1 MNRILVLSP
10 LASQISYFKFAVS
23 GFRSQ
28 VSAFILLGLLAIPAR
43 AQDHPILTPETVMAQ
58 TLAHSLDLQS
68 ADQELWAASARR
80 SQARAQALPT
90 LDARLLARHY
100 EGLANTPIG
109 PEFTLPVIEDR
120 YSASVGL
127 TQPLYTGGR
136 ITSRQQSAAQHEAAV
151 RVSRQGVAADVALQ
165 ALTAY
170 WNWSKAFHSVASLRA
185 ALARV
190 EAHTADMRSLFKAG
204 MATDYETLATEVLL
218 DQTRLRL
225 EDAQR
230 RVDLARARIAFLTGR
245 MPDASAL
252 PLPPVIPADEPVA
265 AEAAALRSAA
275 TNRAEL
281 AAARMEA
288 WAAESL
294 VRASR
299 ADFWPQVFLTAR
311 YEEARPNLQDFPPVD
326 EWSEEAFVGG
336 VLSWDFWDWGLTRG
350 RTAEAAARAAQ
361 ADLRCGQ
368 IEERITLQV
377 REARINLLDARERL
391 RVAERVTQ
399 SAQRNLDA
407 ATDQWKNGLAR
418 HSDVLDAQA
427 QLTDAQYQRIAAQA
441 DVLLAR
447 AALDHAQG
455 LLGPKG

>member
-1 MNRILVLSP
+1 MNRILV
-10 LASQISYFKFAVS
+10 FAP
-23 GFRSQ
+23 RASQ
-28 VSAFILLGLLAIPAR
+28 VSHFKLPVSDFRSPVSALILLGLLAVPAC
-43 AQDHPILTPETVMAQ
+43 AQDQPTLAPETVMAQ
-58 TLAHSLDLQS
+58 TLAHSLDLQA
-68 ADQELWAASARR
+68 ADQELRAASARR
-80 SQARAQALPT
+80 SQARAQALPA
-90 LDARLLARHY
+90 LDARLFARHY
-100 EGLANTPIG
+100 EGLANAPIG

-136 ITSRQQSAAQHEAAV
+136 ITSRQRSAAQHESAV
-151 RVSRQGVAADVALQ
+151 RASRQGVAADLALQ

-170 WNWSKAFHSVASLRA
+170 WNWSKAFHSVVALRA

-190 EAHTADMRSLFKAG
+190 EAHTADMHSLFQAG
-204 MATDYETLATEVLL
+204 MATDNEALATEVLL

-230 RVDLARARIAFLTGR
+230 RVELARARIAFLTGQ
-245 MPDASAL
+245 MPDAAAL
-252 PLPPVIPADEPVA
+252 PLPPVTPAEEPVA
-265 AEAAALRSAA
+265 AEAAAREVAA
-275 TNRAEL
+275 TNRTEL

-288 WAAESL
+288 LAAEAL
-294 VRASR
+294 VHTSR

-350 RTAEAAARAAQ
+350 RTAEAAAHAAQ
-361 ADLRCGQ
+361 ADLRRGQ
-368 IEERITLQV
+368 VEEQITLQV

-391 RVAERVTQ
+391 KVAERVAQ
-399 SAQRNLDA
+399 SAQRNLTA
-407 ATDQWKNGLAR
+407 ATDQWQNGLAR

-427 QLTDAQYQRIAAQA
+427 QLTDAQYLRVAAQA